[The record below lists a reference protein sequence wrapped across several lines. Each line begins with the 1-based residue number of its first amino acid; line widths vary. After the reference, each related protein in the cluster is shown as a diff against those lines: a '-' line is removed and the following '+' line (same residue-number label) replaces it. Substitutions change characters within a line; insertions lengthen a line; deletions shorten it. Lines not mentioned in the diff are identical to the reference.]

1 MAFDIGKFAQ
11 TLSEVSE
18 SDHGR
23 EQITYIDIGLLDG
36 DKDNFYELRDLPEL
50 ASNIQL
56 CGLQQPIRVRQGE
69 GGRYT
74 IVSGHRRHGALSLLV
89 DEGLEQFRS
98 VPCIVEAEGASDAMR
113 ELRLIFANSS
123 TRQLTSAEVSRQA
136 ERVEMLLYQLKEEGV
151 EFPGRMRDQVAA
163 ACHVSSTKLAELKV
177 IRENLQEP
185 FQSQFQRG
193 DLNASAAYKLARI
206 PEDIQRDIAEAVG
219 PKKIIPGTGA
229 DNLLKMAE
237 KYYDFAAKENCQA
250 DIGSPCSNVKGF
262 LKTTAVSQY
271 SWLYCEGRC
280 CCTCHRSDQCPGACK
295 AAKAQAKERKA
306 EREREKARDEKRR
319 QREQQKL
326 RDANAA
332 LAQRFL
338 KAADAAGLEAT
349 DSIESGYGSRKVS
362 ALRKIADGTT
372 DEYFYSTE
380 AVMPTSVGAMKHLAR
395 RLKCSTDY
403 LLGLTDE
410 LNPQTPAGSPKAEE
424 TAPCWKPLTCGCWP
438 KEGELVLLSC
448 ENLMGGYQYQLAR
461 CVGGSDDQYPFIDPN
476 DGLSCEEF
484 EDFDYWLSLAER
496 RVLYD

>member
-11 TLSEVSE
+11 ILSDVSE
-18 SDHGR
+18 TDHGK
-23 EQITYIDIGLLDG
+23 ESITYIDIGLLDG

-56 CGLQQPIRVRQGE
+56 CGLQQPIRVRKGE
-69 GGRYT
+69 EGRYT

-89 DEGLEQFRS
+89 SEGLEQFRS
-98 VPCIVEAEGASDAMR
+98 APCIVESEDGSDAMR

-123 TRQLTSAEVSRQA
+123 TRRLTDAELSQQA
-136 ERVEMLLYQLKEEGV
+136 ERVEMLLYQLEQEGV

-163 ACHVSSTKLAELKV
+163 ACKVSSTKLAELKV
-177 IRENLQEP
+177 IRDKLQEP
-185 FQSQFQRG
+185 FLTQFQSG
-193 DLNASAAYKLARI
+193 AMNTSAAYKLARI

-219 PKKIIPGTGA
+219 SKKIIPGTGA

-250 DIGSPCSNVKGF
+250 DIGFPCSNVKGF
-262 LKTTAVSQY
+262 LKATAVSQY
-271 SWLYCEGRC
+271 SWQYCEGRC
-280 CCTCHRSDQCPGACK
+280 CCTCCRADQCSGACK
-295 AAKAQAKERKA
+295 AAKDEARERKA
-306 EREREKARDEKRR
+306 ERELEKAKDEKRR
-319 QREQQKL
+319 QREQKKL

-332 LAQRFL
+332 LAQRLL
-338 KAADAAGLEAT
+338 KAADAAGLELT
-349 DSIESGYGSRKVS
+349 DKISSGYGARKIS
-362 ALRKIADGTT
+362 DLRKIADGTT
-372 DEYFYSTE
+372 EEYFYSSD
-380 AVMPTSVGAMKHLAR
+380 AVLPSNLGA
-395 RLKCSTDY
+395 LKLMAQQLDCSADY
-403 LLGLTDE
+403 LLGLTEE
-410 LNPQTPAGSPKAEE
+410 LKPVVRPEADAAAES
-424 TAPCWKPLTCGCWP
+424 AAFWKPLGRGCWP

-484 EDFDYWLSLAER
+484 EDFDHWLPLVER